1 MTNSLPWMRLW
12 LEARN
17 DKKLAVLTDRQH
29 RIWFNLLLFAAE
41 QETRGTIEEIDPFLL
56 AIEVSGG
63 DEEALIGTLETL
75 GRLRI
80 VDVTPCNALR
90 NVTVTPPP
98 VTVTFIHFNDRNSV
112 KPSDA
117 PERIRERVA
126 RYRARQ
132 KPEDTGTSGE
142 DVTPRNAPVTRSNAV
157 EESREEENIVVEEE
171 AREAKT
177 ETPKDIP
184 PQYQADMAL
193 RDRLQRAAESLST
206 KGVLTKAHR
215 GKLDGWLAQY
225 KKRLTVDMIDYAV
238 EETAGHTGG
247 DALDYF
253 LKVIVN
259 RIENPGGNKP
269 PRSMNGKNGYAPPT
283 GANLQSEVPPHGYSW
298 DGGPGKWR
306 KMEQDSRGMW
316 PFGCR
321 SFTEAQARNEEAEA
335 QFYAAREEAPV

>member
-1 MTNSLPWMRLW
+1 MAAMEW
-12 LEARN
+12 LKLHKDIRN
-17 DKKLAVLTDRQH
+17 DAKLRSMTMAQRWIWVALLTYAGEQPERGVIADYDPEILAV
-29 RIWFNLLLFAAE
+29 
-41 QETRGTIEEIDPFLL
+41 
-56 AIEVSGG
+56 EVCDG
-63 DEEALIGTLETL
+63 
-75 GRLRI
+75 
-80 VDVTPCNALR
+80 DVTLCNA
-90 NVTVTPPP
+90 TVTRYIALRMLHVDGNALV
-98 VTVTFIHFNDRNSV
+98 VTNFEKRQAGKK
-112 KPSDA
+112 KPSDS
-117 PERIRERVA
+117 PERVKLRV
-126 RYRARQ
+126 Q
-132 KPEDTGTSGE
+132 KHRNAP
-142 DVTPRNAPVTRSNAV
+142 VTPRNAPVTPRNATDKDIDSIV
-157 EESREEENIVVEEE
+157 VVEEE

-184 PQYQADMAL
+184 PQYQAAMQL
-193 RDRLQRAAESLST
+193 RDRLIKAAESLST

-259 RIENPGGNKP
+259 RIENPAGNKP

-306 KMEQDSRGMW
+306 KMERGADGLW
-316 PFGCR
+316 PFGCAT
-321 SFTEAQARNEEAEA
+321 FTQAQRKNEEAEA